1 MPDFTLRHPDSG
13 DEHVVGDAGDRAR
26 LLSQGYQDVTD
37 EAGKDSEQTVDAAA
51 DKPAPTPA
59 APTPAAAES
68 AGAPKP
74 RPAGGVKP
82 DTTT

>member
-26 LLSQGYQDVTD
+26 LMSQGYHDVTD
-37 EAGKDSEQTVDAAA
+37 ESRQDSDQSADAAA

-59 APTPAAAES
+59 AAES
-68 AGAPKP
+68 AGASKP
-74 RPAGGVKP
+74 RTGGLKP